1 MTKNKA
7 MTTAAIT
14 REELEKREYDLL
26 APYAMKSAETA
37 GRRHKEKEHPYR
49 SVYQR
54 DKDRIIYST
63 AFRRLEYKTQ
73 VFVNH
78 EGDYYR
84 TRLTHT
90 LEVAQIAR
98 TFARALRL
106 NEDLVE
112 AIALAHDLGHT
123 PFGHAGEDTLAE
135 LLKDHG
141 GFDHNTHGLRVVDV
155 LEERYPDFPGLNL
168 TAEVRRGI
176 IRHSTR
182 FDEKRMSDKK
192 IAGPWLLE
200 IQTVDVSDE
209 IAYDNHDL
217 DDGLK
222 SGLLSIEDLEGISLW
237 DEAVSATEKR
247 YKGIDEDIK
256 RYQVIRHLINLQV
269 SDVMKS
275 TLERIEK
282 SGISTVEDLNACNE
296 KIVDFSKEM
305 ASKREPLKQI
315 LMGKLYKN
323 FRVVRMSNKASRF
336 LKSLFQTYCD
346 HPQQLPPQTA
356 QKIEECGKYEV
367 IRDYMA
373 GMTDRYA
380 LDQYKKFFEPY
391 ERV

>member
-1 MTKNKA
+1 MTN
-7 MTTAAIT
+7 ILT
-14 REELEKREYDLL
+14 RQELEKREHEWLS
-26 APYAMKSAETA
+26 PYAMKSSETK
-37 GRRHKEKEHPYR
+37 GRLYKEKEHPYR
-49 SVYQR
+49 TVYQR

-90 LEVAQIAR
+90 IEVAQIAR
-98 TFARALRL
+98 TIARALRL
-106 NEDLVE
+106 NEELVE
-112 AIALAHDLGHT
+112 AISLAHDLGHT

-155 LEERYPDFPGLNL
+155 LEKRYPDFSGLNL

-176 IRHSTR
+176 IRHSTP
-182 FDEKRMSDKK
+182 FDQKRSGDLV
-192 IAGPWLLE
+192 IEGPWLLE
-200 IQTVDVSDE
+200 IQVVDVADE

-222 SGLLSIEDLEGISLW
+222 SGLISEGDLKGIPVW
-237 DEAVSATEKR
+237 DEAIKHVGELFPD
-247 YKGIDEDIK
+247 IDEETRRSQI
-256 RYQVIRHLINLQV
+256 VRHLINLQV
-269 SDVMKS
+269 SDLVNS
-275 TLERIEK
+275 TLERI
-282 SGISTVEDLNACNE
+282 GDLNISSIGDLDGRE
-296 KIVDFSKEM
+296 DKIVDFSDKM
-305 ASKREPLKQI
+305 SAKRGPLRGV
-315 LMGKLYKN
+315 LTEKLYKN
-323 FRVVRMSNKASRF
+323 YRVVRMSKKASRF
-336 LKSLFQTYCD
+336 LKSLFDLYCENTD
-346 HPQQLPPQTA
+346 QLPPQA
-356 QKIEECGKYEV
+356 RENIQERGKYGV